1 MPNKELTKMT
11 PTPTSPRE
19 LIELPVCDVCG
30 KPHFGRS
37 KVEERCVCD
46 MSGQYHYE
54 LLEKENSDA

>member
-1 MPNKELTKMT
+1 MT

-19 LIELPVCDVCG
+19 LIELPVCDVCR

-46 MSGQYHYE
+46 ISGQYHYE